1 MAGNPLEWCLR
12 TTRKGAAVMRHYK
25 HLTIE
30 EREKLY
36 LMKNLGYSKRKIAQE
51 LGRSPS
57 TISRE
62 LKRGRCG
69 WRPYSPSTA
78 QIRYEKRRKKCGKKH
93 KLSIPK
99 YRETVRKLIEEQ
111 HWSPE
116 QIANRLKLENNPL
129 QISYASIY
137 RAINAGL
144 FNGPL
149 NKEGHLRKASRFSR
163 HLRHKGKTR
172 KAGGKGRQSQ
182 IPITHLIEERP
193 QGAQDRTEIGHFEG
207 DTVIGKRGSACLLTL
222 VDRKTRYTV
231 GGKTASK
238 EAEAV
243 KEKMIEAL
251 SRLPQ
256 DKVKS
261 VTPDRGREFARHQE
275 VTKALPQVE
284 FYFPAPYSPW
294 ERGTNENTNGLI
306 REFLPKGYDMAN
318 ASDKQIEQMLF
329 LLNTRPRKCL
339 NWLTPMEAL
348 FDYVLHL
355 T

>member
-1 MAGNPLEWCLR
+1 
-12 TTRKGAAVMRHYK
+12 MRHYK

-30 EREKLY
+30 ERESLY
-36 LMKNLGYSKRKIAQE
+36 LKINSGESIRDIALE

-69 WRPYSPSTA
+69 RRPYSPSTA

-207 DTVIGKRGSACLLTL
+207 DTVIGKLGSACLLTL

-284 FYFPAPYSPW
+284 FYFPQPYSPW

-306 REFLPKGYDMAN
+306 REFLPKGYDIAN
-318 ASDKQIEQMLF
+318 ASDEQIEQMLL

>member
-1 MAGNPLEWCLR
+1 
-12 TTRKGAAVMRHYK
+12 
-25 HLTIE
+25 
-30 EREKLY
+30 
-36 LMKNLGYSKRKIAQE
+36 MKNLGYSKRKIAQE

-222 VDRKTRYTV
+222 VDRKTRYTA

-243 KEKMIEAL
+243 KKRMIEAL

-256 DKVKS
+256 EKVKS

-339 NWLTPMEAL
+339 KWLTPMEAF
-348 FDYVLHL
+348 FDCVLHL

>member
-1 MAGNPLEWCLR
+1 
-12 TTRKGAAVMRHYK
+12 
-25 HLTIE
+25 
-30 EREKLY
+30 
-36 LMKNLGYSKRKIAQE
+36 MKNLGQSIRKIAQE
-51 LGRSPS
+51 LDRSPS

-62 LKRGRCG
+62 LKRGRCY
-69 WRPYSPSTA
+69 RHPYMPSTA
-78 QIRYEKRRKKCGKKH
+78 QIRYEKRRKKCGRKH
-93 KLSIPK
+93 KLSSPK
-99 YRETVRKLIEEQ
+99 SRETVRTLIEDQ

-116 QIANRLKLENNPL
+116 QIANRLRLENNPL

-137 RAINAGL
+137 RAISAGL

-172 KAGGKGRQSQ
+172 KAGGKGKQSQ
-182 IPITHLIEERP
+182 IPITHHIEERP

-207 DTVIGKRGSACLLTL
+207 DTVIGKLGSACLLTL
-222 VDRKTRYTV
+222 VDRKTRYTA

-238 EAEAV
+238 EAEAI
-243 KEKMIEAL
+243 KDRMIKAL
-251 SRLPQ
+251 SHLPQ

-261 VTPDRGREFARHQE
+261 VTPDRGREFARHGE
-275 VTKALPQVE
+275 VTEALPQVE
-284 FYFPAPYSPW
+284 FYFPVPYSPW

-306 REFLPKGYDMAN
+306 REFLPKGYDIAN
-318 ASDKQIEQMLF
+318 VSDKQVEQMLF

-339 NWLTPMEAL
+339 NWLTPMEAF
-348 FDYVLHL
+348 FDCVLHL

>member
-1 MAGNPLEWCLR
+1 MCQY
-12 TTRKGAAVMRHYK
+12 T
-25 HLTIE
+25 HLTIK

-36 LMKNLGYSKRKIAQE
+36 LMKNSGESNRKIARE
-51 LGRSPS
+51 LGRSQS

-62 LKRGRCG
+62 LERGHSQKH
-69 WRPYSPSTA
+69 PYSPSVA
-78 QIRYEKRRKKCGKKH
+78 QMRYEKRRKNCGRKH
-93 KLSIPK
+93 KLSVPEH
-99 YRETVRKLIEEQ
+99 REKVRKLIEEQ

-116 QIANRLKLENNPL
+116 QIANRLKLENDPL

-149 NKEGHLRKASRFSR
+149 DKKGHLLKASRFSR
-163 HLRHKGKTR
+163 NLRHKGKRR
-172 KAGGKGRQSQ
+172 KAGGKGKQSQ

-193 QGAQDRTEIGHFEG
+193 QGTQDRTEIGHFEG
-207 DTVIGKRGSACLLTL
+207 DTVIGKLGSECLLTL
-222 VDRKTRYTV
+222 VDRKTRYTA

-238 EAEAV
+238 EAEAI
-243 KEKMIEAL
+243 KGRMIEAL
-251 SRLPQ
+251 SDLPQ

-284 FYFPAPYSPW
+284 FYFPPPYSPW

-306 REFLPKGYDMAN
+306 REFLPKGYDMADV
-318 ASDKQIEQMLF
+318 SDKQIEHILF

-339 NWLTPMEAL
+339 NWLTPMEAF
-348 FDYVLHL
+348 FDCVLHL